1 MFAGMPHQQYP
12 LEQILPTHRR
22 LDKEAWE
29 CPDIET
35 HSTSIALPRCQTS
48 AECHHNQMLLGK
60 RQRGTRVHTRS
71 HGRKHDSPG
80 SLNPPQQAF
89 ERQPHSLLSKLCLQ
103 AASNKPCSALPR
115 SRTFSD
121 FAAAGRYRLPQN
133 RPPPYFEAPCSLS
146 REQWR
151 RG

>member
-1 MFAGMPHQQYP
+1 
-12 LEQILPTHRR
+12 
-22 LDKEAWE
+22 
-29 CPDIET
+29 
-35 HSTSIALPRCQTS
+35 
-48 AECHHNQMLLGK
+48 MLLGK

-133 RPPPYFEAPCSLS
+133 RPPPPDPFL
-146 REQWR
+146 
-151 RG
+151 